1 MAQIGD
7 LVGDASIQ
15 ALKDYLDTKY
25 SKDRLASKYAHGLA
39 DQLKKTFGASAVNEK
54 GSAVNIAYRIINGNG
69 DNDVNKFYDLKPF
82 FQRSSKAKMTKN
94 GGWYLRVPVGGY
106 HKVEQMRQAYGRRMW
121 DQISHIQ
128 FGQTGGQQA
137 NIDRFRRILANT
149 GQETSFAYQWKS
161 TNVTREQWG
170 QSGKRG
176 RSLTFRTVSNK
187 SDPASWWSGREQKFQ
202 QVANSGLSTDQARLV
217 ANVIKEAMKKNI
229 QEYNEQVSLR
239 DNNG

>member
-7 LVGDASIQ
+7 LVGDASIK

-25 SKDRLASKYAHGLA
+25 SKDNLAKKYANGLA
-39 DQLKKTFGASAVNEK
+39 DQLKKTFGSDAINEK

-69 DNDVNKFYDLKPF
+69 DNDINKFYDLKPY
-82 FQRSSKAKMTKN
+82 FQRSSKAKMTKD

-106 HKVEQMRQAYGRRMW
+106 HKVEQMRQAYGRKMW

-128 FGQTGGQQA
+128 FGQTSGQQA

-149 GQETSFAYQWKS
+149 GQDTAFAYQWKS

-170 QSGKRG
+170 SSGKRG
-176 RSLTFRTVSNK
+176 RNLTFRSVSNK
-187 SDPASWWSGREQKFQ
+187 SDPNSWLVGANHVYQ
-202 QVANSGLSTDQARLV
+202 QVANSGLSADQAKLV
-217 ANVIKEAMKKNI
+217 ANVIKTAIRKNI

-239 DNNG
+239 DNNS